1 MNKKQTRLFAIAS
14 TAIASLVFLVLTI
27 DSHRQFPKLTNAENI
42 TPAVSHGMDV
52 WHKYNC
58 INCHTLFG
66 EGAYYAPDL
75 TKITQH
81 RGEPY
86 LQAYMRDPAQFYD
99 EQRHRRLMP
108 KQNLADEE
116 ITDLIAFLDWVSK
129 VDNQGWPP
137 RPILVTGASI
147 PGTDMTAAQQAQQ
160 APIGSAT
167 GEQLPPG
174 ARPVTSGSDPIAL
187 GQAVFRSVT
196 PACNA
201 CHSIAPGVNLA
212 GPTLSGLA
220 SRAAEI
226 VASPD
231 YKGAAKDA
239 EGYIRESIVEPSRHL
254 IPGAMY
260 SAGGTSFMPNTYGE
274 AMKPE
279 QIDQLVAYLA
289 TFK

>member
-1 MNKKQTRLFAIAS
+1 MNRKQTRLFAIAS
-14 TAIASLVFLVLTI
+14 TAIAALVFLALTV

-42 TPAVSHGMDV
+42 TPAVTHGKDV

-81 RGEPY
+81 RGEQY
-86 LQAYMRDPAQFYD
+86 LQAYMRDPSQFYD

-108 KQNLADEE
+108 QQNLAPEE

-147 PGTDMTAAQQAQQ
+147 PGTDMSAAQQAQ
-160 APIGSAT
+160 APGAPA
-167 GEQLPPG
+167 GGDQLPPG
-174 ARPVTSGSDPIAL
+174 ARPVAAGSDPMAL
-187 GQAVFRSVT
+187 GQALFRSVT

-201 CHSIAPGVNLA
+201 CHSVAPGVNLA
-212 GPTLSGLA
+212 GPTLAGLA
-220 SRAAEI
+220 TRAAQI
-226 VASPD
+226 VASPE
-231 YKGAAKDA
+231 YKGSAKDVT
-239 EGYIRESIVEPSRHL
+239 GYIRESISEPSKHL

-260 SAGGTSFMPNTYGE
+260 SAGGTSFMPNTYGKDL
-274 AMKPE
+274 KPE
-279 QIDQLVAYLA
+279 DLDHLVAYLA

>member
-14 TAIASLVFLVLTI
+14 TAIASLVFLVLTV

-42 TPAVSHGMDV
+42 TPAVSHGMGV

-81 RGEPY
+81 RGEQY

-108 KQNLADEE
+108 RQDLAADE
-116 ITDLIAFLDWVSK
+116 ITALIAFLDWVSK

-147 PGTDMTAAQQAQQ
+147 PGTDLSAAQQAHTPV
-160 APIGSAT
+160 AAG

-174 ARPVTSGSDPIAL
+174 ARPVTSASDPMAL
-187 GQAVFRSVT
+187 GQALFRSVT

-201 CHSIAPGVNLA
+201 CHSVAPGVNLA
-212 GPTLSGLA
+212 GPTLAGLA
-220 SRAAEI
+220 TRAAGI
-226 VASPD
+226 IASPD
-231 YKGAAKDA
+231 YKGQAKDA
-239 EGYIRESIVEPSRHL
+239 GGYIRESIEEPSRHL

-260 SAGGTSFMPNTYGE
+260 SAGGTSFMPNTYGKGL
-274 AMKPE
+274 KPE
-279 QIDQLVAYLA
+279 DIDHLVAYLA

>member
-14 TAIASLVFLVLTI
+14 TAIASLVFIALTI
-27 DSHRQFPKLTNAENI
+27 DSHRQFPKLTNAQNI
-42 TPAVSHGMDV
+42 TPAVSQGKDV

-81 RGEPY
+81 RGEQY
-86 LQAYMRDPAQFYD
+86 LQAFLRDPSQFYD
-99 EQRHRRLMP
+99 EKRHRRLMP
-108 KQNLADEE
+108 QQNLAPQE

-147 PGTDMTAAQQAQQ
+147 PGTDLSTTQQAELAGG
-160 APIGSAT
+160 APSAN
-167 GEQLPPG
+167 QLPPG

-187 GQAVFRSVT
+187 GQSLFRSAT

-201 CHSIAPGVNLA
+201 CHSLAPGVNLA
-212 GPTLSGLA
+212 GPTLAGL
-220 SRAAEI
+220 STRAAQI
-226 VASPD
+226 IAAPD
-231 YKGAAKDA
+231 YKGQAKDVT
-239 EGYIRESIVEPSRHL
+239 GYIRESIAEPSRHL
-254 IPGAMY
+254 VPGAMY
-260 SAGGTSFMPNTYGE
+260 SAGGTSFMPNTYGKDL
-274 AMKPE
+274 KPGDL
-279 QIDQLVAYLA
+279 DQLVAYLA
-289 TFK
+289 SFK